1 MRCCFALVVAVAVT
15 GACGSET
22 TSFRP
27 IDHIDARRP
36 GPPSTTYDLAIAGE
50 LVGKAHVWSSGGYL
64 SSSGEPMTHVGFELK
79 NATLQAL
86 TFDADVLELAVFDLA
101 GTALPPARFTRL
113 MPLGPS
119 LITVAPGG
127 MTMFATYFQLPVQ
140 PRAVERMQVR
150 WTLRKGADEY
160 QQVTAFVRD
169 GSESPAEAPPPAAQP
184 TPRS

>member
-1 MRCCFALVVAVAVT
+1 
-15 GACGSET
+15 
-22 TSFRP
+22 
-27 IDHIDARRP
+27 
-36 GPPSTTYDLAIAGE
+36 
-50 LVGKAHVWSSGGYL
+50 
-64 SSSGEPMTHVGFELK
+64 
-79 NATLQAL
+79 
-86 TFDADVLELAVFDLA
+86 
-101 GTALPPARFTRL
+101 
-113 MPLGPS
+113 
-119 LITVAPGG
+119 